1 MLPITI
7 VTAVQKPTVR
17 ARVEVDRSAASGM
30 RRDGNSYA
38 QWRGTREPRIT
49 TATRDCGRIK
59 AVISILRR
67 ERKLVRRFRE
77 IGATTPASARTLEEL
92 HLRRGVGVHR
102 LRNRAVI
109 REAEPDRFY
118 LDEEVWEAIGRTRR
132 QVSIAVLCLIILF
145 LIAVVAV
152 RRLHAF

>member
-1 MLPITI
+1 MS
-7 VTAVQKPTVR
+7 
-17 ARVEVDRSAASGM
+17 EC
-30 RRDGNSYA
+30 
-38 QWRGTREPRIT
+38 E
-49 TATRDCGRIK
+49 

-77 IGATTPASARTLEEL
+77 VGATTPASARTLEEL

-102 LRNRAVI
+102 LRNRAII

-118 LDEEVWEAIGRTRR
+118 LDEEVWEAVGRTRR

-145 LIAVVAV
+145 IVAVVAV

>member
-1 MLPITI
+1 MIAQQTTI
-7 VTAVQKPTVR
+7 PESR
-17 ARVEVDRSAASGM
+17 LAR
-30 RRDGNSYA
+30 
-38 QWRGTREPRIT
+38 
-49 TATRDCGRIK
+49 RDCGRIK
-59 AVISILRR
+59 VVISILRR

-77 IGATTPASARTLEEL
+77 VGATTPASARTLEEL